1 MESEFKVDGI
11 IMNKR
16 FYSMMP
22 SVVASIVLIK
32 YHLDDSIPFPLQNT
46 NQDNLTENR
55 E

>member
-1 MESEFKVDGI
+1 MNGEFKAGGI
-11 IMNKR
+11 GTSSG

-46 NQDNLTENR
+46 NQDKLTENR